1 MILSE
6 NRTEL
11 NLNLKFRFDDF
22 DYTVYVSTDI
32 MKCFGCEKTG
42 HLARA
47 CPENGGTRTRE
58 DTIDERVVQ
67 DAENAAGTSVPV
79 PVNSVLSVNGKTNKV
94 PCEQTVETVQTMN
107 EVMENNDLTDKDQT
121 KSNVSL
127 LKEATVIELMGT
139 QNSSLN
145 CSSDIESLSD
155 NVYLC
160 EVDMDQD
167 VFKTPLKRKKKNR
180 EEESKQARKEQKNDT
195 DNFESESEL
204 PDSGASSCS
213 QSEWKCNDYS
223 AEEI

>member
-1 MILSE
+1 
-6 NRTEL
+6 
-11 NLNLKFRFDDF
+11 
-22 DYTVYVSTDI
+22 

-47 CPENGGTRTRE
+47 CPENGGTCTRQG
-58 DTIDERVVQ
+58 TIDDRVVQ